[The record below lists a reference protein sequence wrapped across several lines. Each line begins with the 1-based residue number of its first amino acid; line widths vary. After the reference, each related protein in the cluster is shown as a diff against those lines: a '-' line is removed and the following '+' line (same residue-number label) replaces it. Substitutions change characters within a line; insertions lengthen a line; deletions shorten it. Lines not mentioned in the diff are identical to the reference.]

1 MSDISWSA
9 EDEEILLAANHEALM
24 AESQSEIETLGKR
37 LANLPVGPKEPNRER
52 IGDAV
57 LRTLRAEKR
66 PQVIAEPTDDM
77 RLSALAYCQTLD
89 QPVFSIESPQ
99 QESPTIF
106 SRANAGAGT
115 LEVAARAGALNG
127 VRYPGSD
134 EGPFIPPFNQAT
146 ASIGAAIAIPPHG
159 SPIHGPA
166 AVLDVRVELQIEEI
180 WEHAP
185 VVPGTAGHLI
195 WTVAAGDGDLPLRG
209 FALAWCR
216 AGLTLVGAGGTRS
229 RTAVEF
235 VSGWVNRD
243 GMDQEDRAP
252 GGLVTLS
259 HAVAISSELV
269 IAGIFVDIT
278 CVAAAEESRVKESD
292 SAYAELKCRSGD
304 GYPVPSRLR
313 LDPERVRVRLCEM
326 PWLTA
331 LHWPLALSVEITHA
345 SSSRASSRRGVDPA
359 PTRAHAASK

>member
-9 EDEEILLAANHEALM
+9 EDEEILLAANYKALM

-37 LANLPVGPKEPNRER
+37 LANLPVGPEERNRER

-57 LRTLRAEKR
+57 LRTLRAERR
-66 PQVIAEPTDDM
+66 PQVVAEPTDDM
-77 RLSALAYCQTLD
+77 RLSALADWQTLD

-127 VRYPGSD
+127 VRYPGS
-134 EGPFIPPFNQAT
+134 EAPFFPPLNRAT
-146 ASIGAAIAIPPHG
+146 ASIGAIIAIPPHG

-166 AVLDVRVELQIEEI
+166 TVLDVRVELQIEEI

-195 WTVAAGDGDLPLRG
+195 WTVAGDGDLGWRG
-209 FALAWCR
+209 LATARCS
-216 AGLTLVGAGGTRS
+216 AGLSLLGAGGTRS
-229 RTAVEF
+229 GTSIEF

-243 GMDQEDRAP
+243 GMDQADHAP

-259 HAVAISSELV
+259 HAVAISSELAV
-269 IAGIFVDIT
+269 AGIFVDIT
-278 CVAAAEESRVKESD
+278 CLAAAEESPVESD

-326 PWLTA
+326 PWLQQKSAAT
-331 LHWPLALSVEITHA
+331 
-345 SSSRASSRRGVDPA
+345 
-359 PTRAHAASK
+359 AASGSDSYLVRPPGQS